1 MRKLL
6 IATLPRLA
14 LGLATPAFAATSAT
28 HDRGTAQHDGAS
40 TGTASFTRDH
50 DTGPGEPDR
59 SGDTTVPGEACPLAY
74 DLTSN
79 CLRNAAADQP

>member
-1 MRKLL
+1 VRKLL
-6 IATLPRLA
+6 IATLPCLT
-14 LGLATPAFAATSAT
+14 LGLAAPAFAATSAT

-40 TGTASFTRDH
+40 TGTASFTRNH

-59 SGDTTVPGEACPLAY
+59 SGDTAAPGEVCPLAY